1 MGGCPCWLP
10 LLPILVQGALSEIH
24 PSAHDRCSNDGMLS
38 CDDVFPHQSGS
49 QHRGT
54 LSALFSQKLR
64 QRHLLLHAHR
74 VSGRTDAV
82 PAFLHGIDDG
92 RHHPQR
98 SDVGDV
104 LRSLQFRAPLSDGR
118 QHVARFALRCHQSS
132 DAQHPESLWH
142 HLSHRHCRADHLPAL
157 GCTAREKYPEED
169 AFLELCGKENEEKE
183 RICEI
188 VIGSAIGVIINLVL
202 PKSKKEEV

>member
-1 MGGCPCWLP
+1 
-10 LLPILVQGALSEIH
+10 
-24 PSAHDRCSNDGMLS
+24 MLS
-38 CDDVFPHQSGS
+38 CDDVFPHRSGS

-54 LSALFSQKLR
+54 LSALLPAELR

-82 PAFLHGIDDG
+82 PALLHGIDDG
-92 RHHPQR
+92 RHHPQW

-104 LRSLQFRAPLSDGR
+104 LRPIQFRAPLSDGR
-118 QHVARFALRCHQSS
+118 QHVARLALRCHQSS

-142 HLSHRHCRADHLPAL
+142 HLPHRHCRADYLPAL

-169 AFLELCGKENEEKE
+169 AFLELRGKENEEKE

>member
-1 MGGCPCWLP
+1 MDRCHRRLP
-10 LLPILVQGALSEIH
+10 LLPILVQGSPSEIH
-24 PSAHDRCSNDGMLS
+24 PSAHDRCGNDGMLS
-38 CDDVFPHQSGS
+38 RDDVFPHRSGS

-54 LSALFSQKLR
+54 LSALLPTELR

-82 PAFLHGIDDG
+82 PALLHGIDDG

-98 SDVGDV
+98 SDVSDV
-104 LRSLQFRAPLSDGR
+104 FRSVQFRTPLSDGR
-118 QHVARFALRCHQSS
+118 QHVARLALRCHQSS

-142 HLSHRHCRADHLPAL
+142 HLSHRYCRADYLPAL

>member
-1 MGGCPCWLP
+1 
-10 LLPILVQGALSEIH
+10 
-24 PSAHDRCSNDGMLS
+24 MLS
-38 CDDVFPHQSGS
+38 RDDVFPHRSGS

-54 LSALFSQKLR
+54 LSALLPTELR

-82 PAFLHGIDDG
+82 PAFLHGINDG

-104 LRSLQFRAPLSDGR
+104 LRSVQFRTPLSDGR
-118 QHVARFALRCHQSS
+118 QHVARLALRCHQSS
-132 DAQHPESLWH
+132 DAQHPESLWR